1 VSSTE
6 VLRRLKADGWK
17 VVGQKGSHV
26 QLSHPTK
33 SGRVTV
39 VHPSRDFAPGTL
51 RSMEKQAGIRLR

>member
-1 VSSTE
+1 MTSAE
-6 VLRRLKADGWK
+6 VLRRLKGAGWR

-26 QLSHPTK
+26 QLTHPTK

-51 RSMEKQAGIRLR
+51 RSMEKQAGIKLR